1 MKYEIILNDEQR
13 RLVEANLHLVQKIIR
28 CGIHVN
34 ESVCGLGY
42 DDLYQEGCI
51 CLCRAAATYN
61 ENRSQFPTYA
71 RKVIQNGLL
80 SYCRSVCSTEKYTA
94 NLRVGDNGELIA
106 LGSIVALPDSVSQR
120 ISTIE
125 ALDLLFSQRQCYRGV
140 TKRGIEALAMKIQGM
155 GVTEIAE
162 VYRVPPS
169 YVGAWISRA
178 VSRLRKDKE
187 FLTELSE
194 S

>member
-1 MKYEIILNDEQR
+1 MKCEIILNDEQK
-13 RLVEANLHLVQKIIR
+13 RLVEANLHLVSKVIR

-42 DDLYQEGCI
+42 DDLFQEGCI

-71 RKVIQNGLL
+71 CKVIHNGLL
-80 SYCRSVCSTEKYTA
+80 SYCRRVCNAEKYTA
-94 NLRVGDNGELIA
+94 DLRIGDNGELMV
-106 LGSIVALPDSVSQR
+106 LGRIVALPDSVSQR
-120 ISTIE
+120 IATIE
-125 ALDLLFSQRQCYRGV
+125 ALDILYSQRQRYRGI

-178 VSRLRKDKE
+178 VGRLRKDKK
-187 FLTELSE
+187 FLAELSE